1 MPLDDLIGLVEFCGR
16 EFEKRA
22 RRSCGNRP
30 SECRRRRFVLVD
42 GLERVKRGIR
52 DLQQASVFV
61 QNPPA
66 GDTREPSKRSTA
78 PVFVLGSGR
87 CGTKY
92 LYYLLLSA
100 GGFAVSHSETNAFN
114 LLGVCFGSLAKRRNR
129 RRMLDAYL
137 ASAVFLES
145 GADPEEIRE
154 RVMEECRNAG
164 DFLRILLEAVARRQ
178 GARRWADSTPSHLLY
193 LPLIKRLI
201 PDALI
206 IHIIRDGRDVTASM
220 HRRGMFG
227 PMPWDR
233 ARACVAPAIYWRWMV
248 SKGRRYGQKL
258 GGDYMELHY
267 EDLVQSPRETLARV
281 GMFIEHDLD
290 YDRIQRVALGSV
302 RDPNSSFRGDGEET
316 DANSVGRW
324 RRIFTP
330 SQIRDIESSIGN
342 LLVDTG
348 YALETPSAELH
359 LSLPL
364 RFMNFLYPLYLDS
377 KVWLKSNTPL
387 SRFARKGWLNP
398 PSAKTECSGT
408 VTSSG

>member
-1 MPLDDLIGLVEFCGR
+1 ME
-16 EFEKRA
+16 
-22 RRSCGNRP
+22 
-30 SECRRRRFVLVD
+30 
-42 GLERVKRGIR
+42 
-52 DLQQASVFV
+52 QASILV

-66 GDTREPSKRSTA
+66 GETTGPRKRSTA

-87 CGTKY
+87 CGTKL

-100 GGFAVSHSETNAFN
+100 GGFAVSHSETNVFN
-114 LLGVCFGSLAKRRNR
+114 LLSVCFGSLARRGNR
-129 RRMLDAYL
+129 RRMLDAYF

-145 GADPEEIRE
+145 GVDPEDIRDK
-154 RVMEECRNAG
+154 VMEDCRNAG
-164 DFLRILLEAVARRQ
+164 DFLRILLEAVARKQ
-178 GARRWADSTPSHLLY
+178 GVRRWADSTPSHLLY

-233 ARACVAPAIYWRWMV
+233 ARACVAPAIYWRWIV
-248 SKGRRYGQKL
+248 SKGRRYGQAL
-258 GGDYMELHY
+258 GGDYMEVRY
-267 EDLVQSPRETLARV
+267 EDLVQNPRETLKRV
-281 GMFIEHDLD
+281 GLFIEHDLD

-302 RDPNSSFRGDGEET
+302 RDPNTSFRGDGKET
-316 DANSVGRW
+316 DANSIGRW

-342 LLVDTG
+342 LLIDTG